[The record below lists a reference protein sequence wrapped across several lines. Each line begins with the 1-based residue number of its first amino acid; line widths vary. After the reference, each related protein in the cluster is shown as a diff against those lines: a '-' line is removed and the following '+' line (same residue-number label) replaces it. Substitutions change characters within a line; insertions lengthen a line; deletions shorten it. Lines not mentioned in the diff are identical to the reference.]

1 MNYELY
7 RRSTIGQTL
16 TDALDELIQSEQI
29 TPQLAMRVL
38 SQYDRSMTDALAS
51 RIRSRAIFK
60 VLAHFCVYI
69 FKRIIHT
76 CCILGTFAYVP
87 IL

>member
-60 VLAHFCVYI
+60 VLAFLCMYFFSV
-69 FKRIIHT
+69 FIHT
-76 CCILGTFAYVP
+76 CCILGTFAHVS